1 MYYYYNKEIGTTK
14 IGTEETLMEN
24 KLARAAER
32 KAFEVIVDSMIK
44 HIGKDPS
51 KNMVQLINMGQKF
64 IGNAWAP
71 EAYDKLRDAFSKEDS
86 KWAHFGQRLV
96 EEVDPFVL
104 KQAFMTLGYEAG
116 FRGFKTTHEMSAKY
130 DCNIP
135 WIILMDPTSA
145 CNMHCTGC
153 WAAEYG
159 NRYNLTYEDLDSI
172 ITQGKELGIHA
183 YLMTGGEP
191 LVRKKDIIKL
201 CEKHQDC
208 AFHCFTNGTLIDEE
222 FCKDMLRVGNF
233 IPSISIEGFETE
245 NDGRRGDGH
254 FDKVMHAMDLL
265 KEHKLLF
272 GTSICYTSK
281 NYKTVTSDEFL
292 DMIISKG
299 VRYTWYFHYMPVGN
313 EASTELL
320 LTPEQ
325 REYMYHRVREIRGW
339 EGGKEIF
346 AIDFQ
351 NDGEF
356 VSGCVAGGRCYCHIN
371 PIGDVEPCVFI
382 HYSNANIHE
391 KSLIECLQQPL
402 FKAYR
407 DGQPFNGNHLRPCP
421 MLENPEIL
429 QKLVHETGAVS
440 TDLQSPESCE
450 HLCGKCMDY
459 ANDWQPVAEKLWAK
473 TQEEK
478 AKKAEQTAK

>member
-1 MYYYYNKEIGTTK
+1 
-14 IGTEETLMEN
+14 MEN

-116 FRGFKTTHEMSAKY
+116 FRGFKTTHEMSEKY